1 MNGNTK
7 APLARHLQ
15 HGNNAE
21 SLAHTY
27 LLKRGL
33 TAITRNYRCK
43 CGEIDLV
50 MRDADSLVFV
60 EVRYRASQRFGTAAE
75 TIFPDK
81 MQRLRRTAEYF
92 LQRHPRH
99 AKLYSRFDVIG
110 ITGALNAPQIDWIK
124 DAF

>member
-7 APLARHLQ
+7 TPLAQHLQ
-15 HGNNAE
+15 HGSRAE
-21 SLAHTY
+21 TLAQAY

-33 TAITRNYRCK
+33 TAITHNYRCK
-43 CGEIDLV
+43 CGEIDLI
-50 MRDADSLVFV
+50 MQEADSLVFV

-81 MQRLRRTAEYF
+81 IRRLRCTAEYF
-92 LQRHPRH
+92 MQHKPRY
-99 AKLYSRFDVIG
+99 AELFSRFDVIG
-110 ITGALNAPQIDWIK
+110 ITGPLDAPQIDWIK